1 MLIHSI
7 ATRLVQEIQHSPIGT
22 ITDLVEVLLSSKNLA
37 LQTSVAPMKTKD
49 TTQCI
54 LNALLAH
61 ACRETI
67 IEWAIE
73 QACGRFRSEIFQV
86 SRVESGLHFNT
97 SHAQATNILNF
108 NLEEIAQTLESIA
121 PCTWHMVQC
130 LLDSN
135 PVAHRSKVANKSS
148 DYENHHDVIKESLGD
163 ASNAGRSGG
172 SEGRMEGIIEDKGD
186 KGIEGDRGEEGMKHL
201 AGDQADALL

>member
-1 MLIHSI
+1 MSIHSI
-7 ATRLVQEIQHSPIGT
+7 ATRLVQEIQCSPIGT

-61 ACRETI
+61 TCRETI

-97 SHAQATNILNF
+97 CHARATDILNS

-135 PVAHRSKVANKSS
+135 PVAC
-148 DYENHHDVIKESLGD
+148 
-163 ASNAGRSGG
+163 
-172 SEGRMEGIIEDKGD
+172 
-186 KGIEGDRGEEGMKHL
+186 
-201 AGDQADALL
+201 